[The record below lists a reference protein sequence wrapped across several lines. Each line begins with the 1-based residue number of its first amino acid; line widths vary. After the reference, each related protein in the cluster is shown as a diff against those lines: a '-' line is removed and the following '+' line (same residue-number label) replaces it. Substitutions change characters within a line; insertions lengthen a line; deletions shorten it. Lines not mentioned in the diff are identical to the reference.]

1 MTQYLGNRKFYVYNS
16 TEKLVYLVNEFE
28 AYYNSEYLQIHLE
41 LVAGWDYVNPDE
53 NDVQSWVSADK
64 FIEEV
69 QDEYINQYFL
79 KEGMEEALE
88 ENGYT
93 ILKEEHISNSLMEV
107 IKKHDEA

>member
-1 MTQYLGNRKFYVYNS
+1 MTQYLGNNKFYVYDT

-28 AYYNSEYLQIHLE
+28 TYYNYKALQIHLE

-53 NDVQSWVSADK
+53 NDVQGWVSAENFVED
-64 FIEEV
+64 V

-79 KEGMEEALE
+79 KEGMHEALE

-93 ILKEEHISNSLMEV
+93 ILKEEDISNSLMEI
-107 IKKHDEA
+107 IKKHDEL

>member
-1 MTQYLGNRKFYVYNS
+1 MTQYLGNNKFYVYNT

-28 AYYNSEYLQIHLE
+28 TYYNYEALQIHLE

-53 NDVQSWVSADK
+53 NDIQGWVGAEN

-79 KEGMEEALE
+79 KEGMHEALT

-93 ILKEEHISNSLMEV
+93 ILKTEDISNSLMEV
-107 IKKHDEA
+107 IKKHDEF

>member
-1 MTQYLGNRKFYVYNS
+1 MTQYLGANKFYVYNT

-28 AYYNSEYLQIHLE
+28 VYYGGSIYINLE

-53 NDVQSWVSADK
+53 NDVQGWVGAENFVEDVQT
-64 FIEEV
+64 EV
-69 QDEYINQYFL
+69 VYQYFL
-79 KEGMEEALE
+79 LEGMHEALT

-93 ILKEEHISNSLMEV
+93 ILKAENISNSLMEV